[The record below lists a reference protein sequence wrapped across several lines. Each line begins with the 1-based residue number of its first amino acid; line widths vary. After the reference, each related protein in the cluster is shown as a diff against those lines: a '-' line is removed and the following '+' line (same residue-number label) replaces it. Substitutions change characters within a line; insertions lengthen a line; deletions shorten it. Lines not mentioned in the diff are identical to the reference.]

1 MSAANIFQLHLVS
14 GYVVWALCF
23 GVYVVP
29 WLRSME
35 RAAAFRALAALHS
48 FRFFGLA
55 FLVPGVVG
63 PDLPARFA
71 TFAAYGDLATGVLA
85 ALALAAF
92 RVRPVFLALF
102 VAFNAVGAADLIVDY
117 YHAIQADLPAR
128 AGQLGAM
135 YAIPVLYV
143 PALMISHL
151 LAFNWLLVQRR
162 ERPASLAAGGA

>member
-35 RAAAFRALAALHS
+35 RAAAFRA
-48 FRFFGLA
+48 
-55 FLVPGVVG
+55 
-63 PDLPARFA
+63 
-71 TFAAYGDLATGVLA
+71 LA

-162 ERPASLAAGGA
+162 ERPASLVAGGA